1 MVTLRK
7 IYNDP
12 RLFKN
17 KILKEDL
24 KNTNNTQLSQNLKI
38 FQKNYIQFSFIKIKT
53 SSFFRKI
60 KEKISIEHYNY
71 LIRPINLILISIDMI
86 IYL

>member
-1 MVTLRK
+1 MITLRK

-38 FQKNYIQFSFIKIKT
+38 FQKKIYIQFSFIK
-53 SSFFRKI
+53 
-60 KEKISIEHYNY
+60 N
-71 LIRPINLILISIDMI
+71 
-86 IYL
+86 